1 MAEKTTKRRLY
12 LMRHGQTTRAQN
24 LLNDFSKSLTQT
36 GLNATFD
43 IYHQIQHLKL
53 PMPDCVL
60 CSSATRTMQTLELL
74 TPLFAQADVFYKDAL
89 YLAPKERLEEL
100 INTLSNRYHTVFI
113 IAHNNGLES
122 LLNCLI
128 NKPEQAYHLP
138 PAGCALLTLK
148 PEIYW
153 RNLCQG
159 TAVLNQIL
167 IPNSNKRKA

>member
-1 MAEKTTKRRLY
+1 MTEKTKKRRLY
-12 LMRHGQTTRAQN
+12 LMCHGKTTHAQN
-24 LLNDFSKSLTQT
+24 MLNDFSKSLTQT
-36 GLNATFD
+36 GLNETLN

-53 PMPDCVL
+53 PLPDCVL
-60 CSSATRTMQTLELL
+60 CSSATRTIQTLELL
-74 TPLFAQADVFYKDAL
+74 TPLFPQADIFYKDAL

-100 INTLSNRYHTVFI
+100 INTISNHYHTLFI
-113 IAHNNGLES
+113 IAHNNGLEN

-128 NKPEQAYHLP
+128 NNPRKIYHLP

-159 TAVLNQIL
+159 TAFLNQIL
-167 IPNSNKRKA
+167 QPQKA